1 MSYAR
6 PADASAAASE
16 KSARP
21 GGTAAGSDPRFG
33 AFAEGVDASA
43 SRKPRGVTRG
53 VSGGVHDRVTT
64 PAAPGEA
71 RRGKETR
78 RAPPAEDVDVSV
90 ASDARTRSAR
100 NANRDA
106 SEEGMAEARR
116 KSRGVATGREG
127 RRARRECRPRRRARP
142 RHLACRG
149 STRRPAKNHR
159 TRRQSS
165 PRPRC
170 ASLRNE
176 NARRFVKNHITRDV
190 DVPRRRR
197 SATSPRARQR
207 RRLARPGCSTR
218 SAVSRGFTAP
228 SEEKRAA
235 KIGLASFA
243 TDRDAF
249 PALRFHRAGRL
260 RPARRPRHHRRSRP
274 LSVRALLTAGAA
286 YLSLSLPTTRFAAS
300 LIFSQSEFSNL

>member
-1 MSYAR
+1 
-6 PADASAAASE
+6 
-16 KSARP
+16 
-21 GGTAAGSDPRFG
+21 
-33 AFAEGVDASA
+33 
-43 SRKPRGVTRG
+43 
-53 VSGGVHDRVTT
+53 
-64 PAAPGEA
+64 
-71 RRGKETR
+71 
-78 RAPPAEDVDVSV
+78 
-90 ASDARTRSAR
+90 
-100 NANRDA
+100 
-106 SEEGMAEARR
+106 MAEARR

-176 NARRFVKNHITRDV
+176 NARRFVKNHITHDV

-218 SAVSRGFTAP
+218 TAVSRGFTAP

-286 YLSLSLPTTRFAAS
+286 YLSLSLPTDAFRRVSDLLPIGVFKLVAPHHAVQVHVEVRVVPLQPAVLILLARSVPRDGDRELHAAVPVEGERGAEVDG
-300 LIFSQSEFSNL
+300 LAVGAG